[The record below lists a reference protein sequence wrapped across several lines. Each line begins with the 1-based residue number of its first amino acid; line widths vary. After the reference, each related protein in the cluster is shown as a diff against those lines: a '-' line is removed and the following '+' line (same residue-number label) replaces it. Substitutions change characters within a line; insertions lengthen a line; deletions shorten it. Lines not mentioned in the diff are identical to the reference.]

1 MRGDRRSF
9 RGAVAASVAIHA
21 ALAVV
26 LIVAGR
32 WAAHRPAPPRPPG
45 IDTRAAAEPRI
56 EVRFDEEPPA
66 VEVAVSPEPRG
77 ADVPRSPDPPAEPS
91 PPTGSRPEVV
101 HVPATLP
108 PELLALMRKPQPV
121 GPAVVEVPLTPT
133 RMNPP
138 PTPGPSPPRVQ
149 PVVHASTPA
158 PAGGASTAAPV
169 RPVHGALGAGQTIV
183 YVLDMSG
190 SMGEWGKFAKA
201 RAALVAALRTQPPTV
216 RFQVVVYAGTADFPL
231 PAPVGGCVPA
241 TADHIDQ
248 VEAAL
253 VTVAPAGRSDHA
265 AGLRLAVSL
274 RPDFVLILTD
284 ANDLSAARL
293 RGVVAQAG
301 RPVKVCVAKVGAEG
315 VGEPVELR

>member
-32 WAAHRPAPPRPPG
+32 WAANRPAPPPG
-45 IDTRAAAEPRI
+45 IDTRVAAQPRI
-56 EVRFDEEPPA
+56 EVRFNEVPLP
-66 VEVAVSPEPRG
+66 VEVAVNPEPR
-77 ADVPRSPDPPAEPS
+77 ATDTPRSPDPPAEPA

-101 HVPATLP
+101 HAPATLP
-108 PELLALMRKPQPV
+108 PEFLALMRKPQPV
-121 GPAVVEVPLTPT
+121 GPAVVEVPINPT

-138 PTPGPSPPRVQ
+138 PAPSPSPPRVQ
-149 PVVHASTPA
+149 PVAHASAPA
-158 PAGGASTAAPV
+158 PTGGASAATPV

-201 RAALVAALRTQPPTV
+201 RAALVATLRAQPPSV
-216 RFQVVVYAGTADFPL
+216 RFQVVVYAGGADFPL
-231 PAPVGGCVPA
+231 PAPVGGCVAA
-241 TADHIDQ
+241 TAEHIGQ

-253 VTVAPAGRSDHA
+253 GTVAPAGRSDHA

-301 RPVKVCVAKVGAEG
+301 RPVRVCVAKVGAEG
-315 VGEPVELR
+315 VGEPAELR